1 MVMLKIAEAYVD
13 KQISF
18 HAISSLHLYVCGR
31 ALAVIYLLGMHLPVS
46 LLASFP
52 GAQGDN

>member
-1 MVMLKIAEAYVD
+1 MMLKIAEAYVD